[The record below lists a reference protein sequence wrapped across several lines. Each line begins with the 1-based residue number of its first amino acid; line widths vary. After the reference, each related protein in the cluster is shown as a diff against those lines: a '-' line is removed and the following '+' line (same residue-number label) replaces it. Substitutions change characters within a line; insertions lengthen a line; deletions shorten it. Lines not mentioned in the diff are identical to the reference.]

1 MAEASGCLVLVV
13 GQSGAGKDSILRET
27 ALRLNG
33 NRRFVFP
40 RRFVTRMADRSA
52 EDHVTISEME
62 FALAVNDGAFA
73 LWWRAHGN
81 GYGIGRSIEPDLAAG
96 RTVVINCS
104 RTVIAEAMRRYSNL
118 LVVEVTAPPEVL
130 HARIVARGRESE
142 AEAWLRVRR
151 DVPEQPPGVPL
162 LQIDNAGLL
171 DQAVSL
177 FHTALLR
184 LQDSAANPGGSALD
198 SENEQKDGND
208 DRRGLIVFE

>member
-1 MAEASGCLVLVV
+1 MDGLSGCLVLVV
-13 GQSGAGKDSILRET
+13 GPSGAGKDSILRET
-27 ALRLNG
+27 ALRLSG

-62 FALAVNDGAFA
+62 FALAINDEAFA

-81 GYGIGRSIEPDLAAG
+81 GYGIGRSIDSDLAAG

-104 RTVIAEAMRRYSNL
+104 RTVIADAMHRYTNL

-130 HARIVARGRESE
+130 HERMVSRGRESE
-142 AEAWLRVRR
+142 AEAWLRVGRE
-151 DVPEQPPGVPL
+151 VPAQPPGVPIL
-162 LQIDNAGLL
+162 KIDNAGLL
-171 DQAVSL
+171 DSAVCL
-177 FHTALLR
+177 FHSTLLR
-184 LQDSAANPGGSALD
+184 LQDPVANPGGCALD

-208 DRRGLIVFE
+208 DRRGLIILE